1 MARGRKI
8 ASGTAVRTAG
18 GRHRPGAG
26 RKRSPA
32 AAETSARVTVGLS
45 SRQTAFL
52 DRVAANILEQSG
64 SSVTRSQLIR
74 ALLEAASGADL
85 ELTASRSVADLKATL
100 IARLGR
106 YRLGG

>member
-1 MARGRKI
+1 MVRGRKI
-8 ASGTAVRTAG
+8 ASGTAARAAD
-18 GRHRPGAG
+18 GRHRLAAR
-26 RKRSPA
+26 RKRSRA
-32 AAETSARVTVGLS
+32 AAETSTRVTVALP

-74 ALLEAASGADL
+74 ALLDAVSGADL

-100 IARLGR
+100 LARLGR
-106 YRLGG
+106 YRLGS